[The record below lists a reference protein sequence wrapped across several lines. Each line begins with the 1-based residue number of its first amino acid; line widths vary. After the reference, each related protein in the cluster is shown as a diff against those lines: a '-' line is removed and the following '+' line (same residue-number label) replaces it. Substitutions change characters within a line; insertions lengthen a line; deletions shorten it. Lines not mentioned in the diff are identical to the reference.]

1 MKCIQIPRTLYS
13 KFFNQ
18 KARFILLL
26 IVPLFNSNLAYSWGF
41 FAHQKINRLAVY
53 CLPPEMFGYFKSNID
68 FISEHAVDPD
78 KRRYLVE
85 GEGVKHYIDMDYYE
99 RALPF
104 DTLPRSYQKAMEKYS
119 KDTLHTYGIVPW
131 NIQWMLKKL
140 TQAFVENNT
149 PSILKYAAEIGHY
162 IGDAHVPLHTTSNY
176 NGQQTN
182 QHGIHGFYESRLPE
196 LFSQNYDFFVGK
208 AVYLNKPLDAAWEAV
223 EASFNGLDSV
233 FLFEKL
239 LQNKFPEN
247 QKYAFEAKGNQ
258 LQKVYSPKFSEAYHM
273 QLDGMVER
281 RMKAAIL
288 CVASFWYT
296 AWVNAG
302 QPDFNIKPLNH
313 PDSTDFTTFPV
324 FLPEKM
330 IGRQEN

>member
-1 MKCIQIPRTLYS
+1 
-13 KFFNQ
+13 
-18 KARFILLL
+18 
-26 IVPLFNSNLAYSWGF
+26 
-41 FAHQKINRLAVY
+41 
-53 CLPPEMFGYFKSNID
+53 
-68 FISEHAVDPD
+68 
-78 KRRYLVE
+78 
-85 GEGVKHYIDMDYYE
+85 MDYYE

-104 DTLPRSYQKAMEKYS
+104 DTLPRSYQKAMEKYT

-131 NIQWMLKKL
+131 NIQWMLRNL
-140 TQAFVENNT
+140 TQAFQENNT
-149 PSILKYAAEIGHY
+149 PRILKYAAEIGHY

-208 AVYLNKPLDAAWEAV
+208 AVYLHKPLDAAWDAV
-223 EASFNGLDSV
+223 EGSFAGLDSV

-239 LQNKFPEN
+239 LHKSFPEN
-247 QKYAFEAKGNQ
+247 QKYSYEAKGNQ
-258 LQKVYSPKFSEAYHM
+258 LQKVYSPNFSESYHK

-281 RMKAAIL
+281 RMSAAIL

-302 QPDFNIKPLNH
+302 QPDFQSKPINN
-313 PDSTDFTTFPV
+313 PDSTDLIAFPTS
-324 FLPEKM
+324 LPEKM

>member
-1 MKCIQIPRTLYS
+1 MKHH
-13 KFFNQ
+13 N
-18 KARFILLL
+18 RFKLLNYKGYILGIVLL
-26 IVPLFNSNLAYSWGF
+26 FSQLNTVHSWGF
-41 FAHQKINRLAVY
+41 YAHQKINRLAVF
-53 CLPPEMFGYFKSNID
+53 CLPPEMFGFFKLHID

-99 RALPF
+99 RVLPF

-119 KDTLHTYGIVPW
+119 KDTLHTYGIAPW
-131 NIQWMLKKL
+131 NIQWMLRSL
-140 TQAFVENNT
+140 TQAFEENNT
-149 PSILKYAAEIGHY
+149 PKILKYAAEIGHY

-182 QHGIHGFYESRLPE
+182 QHGIHGFFESRLPE
-196 LFSQNYDFFVGK
+196 LFAGEYDFFVGS
-208 AVYLNKPLDAAWEAV
+208 ATYINQPIDAAWIAV
-223 EASFNGLDSV
+223 EGSYAALDSV
-233 FLFEKL
+233 FLFEKI
-239 LQNKFPEN
+239 LQQNFKES
-247 QKYAFEAKGNQ
+247 QKYSFEAKGTQ
-258 LQKVYSPKFSEAYHM
+258 LQKVYSPLLSQAYHK

-281 RMKAAIL
+281 RMRAAIL

-302 QPDFNIKPLNH
+302 QPNFEIKPINK
-313 PDSTDFTTFPV
+313 PDTTEINNFPAY
-324 FLPEKM
+324 LPEKM